1 MDYNNIRFFI
11 PKLKNRIRDKRN
23 LLWKYVDVSRI
34 SMKGYKSF
42 CDAVIFKS
50 RLQKMFGV
58 YNANILS
65 GLNTVDKTI
74 ILNSANQAL
83 NHEFDLLGSGP
94 ITLDPID
101 WHTDFKCGAKWGKK
115 FYRDI
120 KRIKGADIKVPWEL
134 SRCQHLLW
142 LGEAFLLT
150 DDTKYA
156 QEVVDEINW
165 WIDDNPL
172 MYSVNWTC
180 AMDVAFRAVN
190 WMCALNM
197 ISGFDGFNDEFVGKV
212 SSSLWQH
219 GFYII
224 NNLEKGIP
232 YSNNHYTSDIVG
244 LLYLGELFRETKTGN
259 KWFKYSLKEFIAETR
274 IQVLT
279 SGVHYERSVSY
290 HRMMTE
296 MLSYPLYMLKRM
308 DDDVPQ
314 DVLELIGKM
323 YSYIATYT
331 KPNGLA
337 PLIADND
344 DGRFLPFLRRDF
356 RQHNYLNDKSS
367 VENCFMAAGL
377 EPLFCVSN
385 NGGTLYED
393 ANVAI
398 DRHNED
404 YLCVCNGGYS
414 GNPKESDI
422 LISTHSHNDLLSFEL
437 CLNGQ
442 DIIVDA
448 GAFLYTSSKT
458 HRDSFRA
465 TAKHNTVVVDGEEQ
479 NELAAPFKMKR
490 NVHIGKLRQV
500 KEGLIEGAYYTIKG
514 KMHHVRGFEFK
525 NGRLAISDLI
535 VKNGDNHKA
544 VLFLHFAN
552 DMIPVINDKSLY
564 LERGINIS
572 FNPTPAHLEVVD
584 DNISPS
590 YGVLVDSKTAVASFS
605 FNNKIN
611 IETIINEG

>member
-1 MDYNNIRFFI
+1 MNVERASLSNYRPFT
-11 PKLKNRIRDKRN
+11 
-23 LLWKYVDVSRI
+23 
-34 SMKGYKSF
+34 
-42 CDAVIFKS
+42 DAASFKS
-50 RLQKMFGV
+50 RLQIMLGV
-58 YNANILS
+58 FDGSVLS
-65 GLNTVDKTI
+65 DISNGDKSI
-74 ILNSANQAL
+74 ILESAEQVL
-83 NHEFDLLGSGP
+83 RHEFDFLGSGP
-94 ITLDPID
+94 VILNPID
-101 WHTDFKCGAKWGKK
+101 WHIDFKSGKRWEK
-115 FYRDI
+115 RWYRDI
-120 KRIKGADIKVPWEL
+120 NSINGADIKVPWEL

-142 LGEAFLLT
+142 LGEAYLLT
-150 DDTKYA
+150 GEPKYA
-156 QEVVDEINW
+156 QEVVDEISW

-172 MYSVNWTC
+172 MYSVNWKC

-197 ISGFDGFNDEFVGKV
+197 ISGFDGFNDEFVEKV
-212 SSSLWQH
+212 SRSLWQH

-308 DDDVPQ
+308 DDDIPQ

-337 PLIADND
+337 PLVADND

-356 RQHNYLNDKSS
+356 RKHNYLNDKNS
-367 VENCFMAAGL
+367 VENCLIAAGL

-398 DRHNED
+398 DRHNDD
-404 YLCVCNGGYS
+404 YLFVCNGGYS

-437 CLNGQ
+437 CLSGQ

-448 GAFLYTSSKT
+448 GAFLYTSSKN

-479 NELAAPFKMKR
+479 NELAASFKLKR
-490 NVHIGKLRQV
+490 NVHICKLRQV
-500 KEGLIEGAYYTIKG
+500 KEDLIEGAYSTIKG

-535 VKNGDNHKA
+535 VKDGDNHKA

-590 YGVLVDSKTAVASFS
+590 YGVLVDGKTAVASFS

-611 IETIINEG
+611 IETIINKE